1 MITLDKTKYYYL
13 DNLTMRQLQEVAD
26 AILADP
32 KSFEIWDK
40 GDKKAFNTL
49 KGCLNTK
56 RLLFYRYEGNHR
68 FWVYHPKEFKVN
80 SGDFTNAKGLFK
92 VEDITFKN
100 KKVCII

>member
-1 MITLDKTKYYYL
+1 MVTLDKTKYYYL

-26 AILADP
+26 AILAD
-32 KSFEIWDK
+32 
-40 GDKKAFNTL
+40 
-49 KGCLNTK
+49 
-56 RLLFYRYEGNHR
+56 
-68 FWVYHPKEFKVN
+68 PKEFKVN